1 MTIQISNAK
10 AKTLLACVGYFIM
23 LFYYVLEQSE
33 GYIFLIFFQG
43 QPIQLGTSY
52 KVDTEFIF

>member
-1 MTIQISNAK
+1 
-10 AKTLLACVGYFIM
+10 M

-52 KVDTEFIF
+52 KVDTEFIFQIVGTDFMIEFKISLFGFFVD